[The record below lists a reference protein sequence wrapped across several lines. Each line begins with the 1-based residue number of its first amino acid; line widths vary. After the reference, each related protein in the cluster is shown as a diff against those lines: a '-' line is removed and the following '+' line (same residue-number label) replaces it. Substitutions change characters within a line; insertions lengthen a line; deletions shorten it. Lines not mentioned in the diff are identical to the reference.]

1 MVRDAGGKGS
11 STLAEASNS
20 PESESINSQALA
32 ANAGALG
39 AMASWAG
46 RGGTASAAGTVFLED
61 SAFLEAAGFE
71 ACGLAAKPFEVAK
84 RDAKAMAQVME
95 NWEGLMFFMASK
107 FNTPIVA

>member
-1 MVRDAGGKGS
+1 RQGS

-20 PESESINSQALA
+20 PESASINSQALA

-39 AMASWAG
+39 AMASCAAK
-46 RGGTASAAGTVFLED
+46 GGTASAAGTAFLED

-71 ACGLAAKPFEVAK
+71 ACCLAAKPVEVAK
-84 RDAKAMAQVME
+84 KDAKAIAQTME